1 MTFLP
6 SDRLKLRV
14 EALGARL
21 GEVSAELSARK
32 GAAYEVRERLY
43 TLSTKALVEGSPQS
57 PEIAE
62 LKTELERHE
71 AALSPLAEQEEH
83 LKRLH
88 FAARRDHLR
97 QLRKDHPG
105 RWLVLE

>member
-21 GEVSAELSARK
+21 GEVSAELSERL
-32 GAAYEVRERLY
+32 GAMYQTRERLHAL
-43 TLSTKALVEGSPQS
+43 TAESLVEGRSGH
-57 PEIAE
+57 PEIAS
-62 LKTELERHE
+62 LKSELERHE
-71 AALSPLAEQEEH
+71 AAVPSLAEQEEN

-105 RWLVLE
+105 RWVVLE